1 MPKPYSNDGSLS
13 KRAAQPP
20 MNLETKMGKSQE
32 PKVTQEQEQE
42 QVPTLMLPGDAEWEY
57 AVIDGDWNTRKKGG
71 TDFIVL
77 SSLPEEKM
85 AEAVLKL
92 DTQFPQARTSQQKE
106 TDNAMISSMIM
117 EMDDDSAES
126 FMRRI
131 GRYTKR

>member
-1 MPKPYSNDGSLS
+1 MAKPYSNDGSLS

-32 PKVTQEQEQE
+32 PKVTQERE
-42 QVPTLMLPGDAEWEY
+42 QVPTLMIPGDTEWEY

-92 DTQFPQARTSQQKE
+92 DTQFPQARTAEQKE
-106 TDNAMISSMIM
+106 SDNAMISSMIM
-117 EMDDDSAES
+117 EMDDDSAMS

-131 GRYTKR
+131 GKYRN

>member
-1 MPKPYSNDGSLS
+1 MAKPYSNDGSLS

-32 PKVTQEQEQE
+32 PKVTQERE
-42 QVPTLMLPGDAEWEY
+42 QVPTLMIPGDTEWEY

-92 DTQFPQARTSQQKE
+92 DTQFPQARTAQQKE
-106 TDNAMISSMIM
+106 SDNAMISSMIM

-126 FMRRI
+126 FMRRV
-131 GRYTKR
+131 GNYRN

>member
-1 MPKPYSNDGSLS
+1 MAKPYSNDGSLS
-13 KRAAQPP
+13 NRAAQPP

-32 PKVTQEQEQE
+32 PKVTQEQEQ
-42 QVPTLMLPGDAEWEY
+42 VPTLMLPGDTEWEY

-131 GRYTKR
+131 GRYTK

>member
-1 MPKPYSNDGSLS
+1 MAKPYSNDGSLS

-42 QVPTLMLPGDAEWEY
+42 QATTLMLPGDTEWEY
-57 AVIDGDWNTRKKGG
+57 AVIDGDWNTRKKGS

-117 EMDDDSAES
+117 EMDDNSAES

-131 GRYTKR
+131 GRYTK

>member
-1 MPKPYSNDGSLS
+1 MAKPYSNDGSLS
-13 KRAAQPP
+13 KRAAPPP

-32 PKVTQEQEQE
+32 PKVTQERE
-42 QVPTLMLPGDAEWEY
+42 QVPTLMIPGDTEWEY

-92 DTQFPQARTSQQKE
+92 DTQFPQARTAQQKE
-106 TDNAMISSMIM
+106 SDNAMISSMIM
-117 EMDDDSAES
+117 EMDDDSAMS

-131 GRYTKR
+131 GKYRN

>member
-1 MPKPYSNDGSLS
+1 MAKPYSNDGSLS

-32 PKVTQEQEQE
+32 PKVTQERE
-42 QVPTLMLPGDAEWEY
+42 QVPTLMIPGDTEWEY

-92 DTQFPQARTSQQKE
+92 DTQFPQARTAQQKE
-106 TDNAMISSMIM
+106 SDNAMISSMIM

-131 GRYTKR
+131 GKYRN